1 MIYATIKDSEKYYGA
16 NKYFK
21 EAFEFI
27 SRAVSE
33 NLPAGK
39 YEINGK
45 ELYASIQEYNTKNAE
60 DCKSEGHRNYIDIQ
74 YIVSGVE
81 TMQVFDISKATLK
94 SEYNDVKDVEFYE
107 HHLDAS
113 VCNVFSGEYAIFFPE
128 DIHRPGMAYGGV
140 NSPVKKIVVKVK
152 A

>member
-1 MIYATIKDSEKYYGA
+1 MIYDNMKNSALYCGA

-21 EAFEFI
+21 EGFDFI
-27 SRAVSE
+27 AKAVSE

-45 ELYASIQEYNTKNAE
+45 ELYASIQEYNAKNPE

-74 YIVSGVE
+74 YIVSGAE
-81 TMQVFDISKATLK
+81 TMEVFDISKAVIK
-94 SEYNDVKDVEFYE
+94 SDYNDVKDVEFYE
-107 HHLDAS
+107 HCDCAATL
-113 VCNVFSGEYAIFFPE
+113 NVKEGEYAIFFPH
-128 DIHRPGMAYGGV
+128 DIHRPGMSYKDT
-140 NSPVKKIVVKVK
+140 PVKKIVVKVK